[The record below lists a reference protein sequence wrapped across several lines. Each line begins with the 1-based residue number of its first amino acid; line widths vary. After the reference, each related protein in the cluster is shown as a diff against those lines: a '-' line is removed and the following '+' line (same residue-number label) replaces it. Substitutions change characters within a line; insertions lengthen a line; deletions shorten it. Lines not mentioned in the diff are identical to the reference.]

1 MKKQRLENILKGFLI
16 VISNSDKNKK
26 DDIINNCCDVIDKI
40 YNDDTIS
47 MDIISQKLGYID
59 SDHLLQNSEKF
70 DLITKRSINLICE
83 MNNIDILFK
92 NDILC

>member
-40 YNDDTIS
+40 YNGDNMTL
-47 MDIISQKLGYID
+47 DIISQKLGYTD
-59 SDHLLQNSEKF
+59 SNHLLQDSYNF
-70 DLITKRSINLICE
+70 DLITQRSINLICE

-92 NDILC
+92 NDIL